1 LKTLTTKQI
10 LYSLATFWIITNS
23 YCQES
28 NPLIEK
34 KIDKIIKSMTIE
46 QKIGQACLKGTSSR
60 SKGLSEELKNEVR
73 KGLVGAILNLTE
85 PNLVLEIQKV
95 AVEES
100 PNHIPLLFGRD
111 VIHGYKT
118 IFPIPLGLAATW
130 DMKLVEKTAKI
141 AANES
146 YSKCINWTYAPMVDI
161 ARDARW
167 GRIAESPGEDPLL
180 ASRLGKAYI
189 KGFQGPDPSVPGQIL
204 ACTKH
209 FAAYGAAEGGRD
221 YNTVSMSETLLRN
234 VYLEP
239 FEAAAKAGSAT
250 FMTSFNDINGIPASG
265 NTFLLKKVLREE
277 WKYDGFVVSDWNSVT
292 EMIPHGF
299 AADEKDAAYKAAS
312 AGLDMEMTSLSYA
325 NHLKNLVAENK
336 ISEKQLDEMVRNILR
351 IKFKSG
357 IFENPYFKGREK
369 FSLLDAD
376 ALATSKTAASKSF
389 VLLKNDNQILPLKS
403 NQKIAVIGPL
413 ADAPREQLGTWV
425 FDGNKEDSQT
435 PLKALQKNYG
445 QDNVFYVSGLS
456 HSRSLSEEG
465 FVTAIEQAKKS
476 DIILF
481 FAGEEAIL
489 SGEAHSRA
497 NINLPGSQEK
507 LIAELQK
514 TGKPIVLILMAG
526 RPITIGAV
534 LPKVTAVIMAWHPG
548 TMAGPA
554 IADVLQGVVNPSGKL
569 PVTWPKEVGQ
579 IPIYYN
585 HPSTGRPADPKT
597 FVAIQDIPIEAW
609 QSSLGNNSHYLDA
622 GFKPQYPFGF
632 GLSYTTF
639 SYENLKIEKNTL
651 HISDKLTVSALIT
664 NTGNTTGTETVQL
677 YVRDITGSIV
687 RPIRE
692 LKDFTQ
698 IELKPKESKTIQ
710 FSIPIT
716 DLAFYND
723 KMELNV
729 EPGDFKLWVASDAEN
744 GLEGDFKVE

>member
-265 NTFLLKKVLREE
+265 NTFLLKK
-277 WKYDGFVVSDWNSVT
+277 
-292 EMIPHGF
+292 
-299 AADEKDAAYKAAS
+299 
-312 AGLDMEMTSLSYA
+312 
-325 NHLKNLVAENK
+325 
-336 ISEKQLDEMVRNILR
+336 ISKKQ
-351 IKFKSG
+351 K
-357 IFENPYFKGREK
+357 
-369 FSLLDAD
+369 
-376 ALATSKTAASKSF
+376 
-389 VLLKNDNQILPLKS
+389 
-403 NQKIAVIGPL
+403 
-413 ADAPREQLGTWV
+413 
-425 FDGNKEDSQT
+425 
-435 PLKALQKNYG
+435 
-445 QDNVFYVSGLS
+445 
-456 HSRSLSEEG
+456 
-465 FVTAIEQAKKS
+465 
-476 DIILF
+476 
-481 FAGEEAIL
+481 
-489 SGEAHSRA
+489 
-497 NINLPGSQEK
+497 
-507 LIAELQK
+507 
-514 TGKPIVLILMAG
+514 
-526 RPITIGAV
+526 
-534 LPKVTAVIMAWHPG
+534 
-548 TMAGPA
+548 
-554 IADVLQGVVNPSGKL
+554 
-569 PVTWPKEVGQ
+569 
-579 IPIYYN
+579 
-585 HPSTGRPADPKT
+585 
-597 FVAIQDIPIEAW
+597 
-609 QSSLGNNSHYLDA
+609 
-622 GFKPQYPFGF
+622 
-632 GLSYTTF
+632 
-639 SYENLKIEKNTL
+639 
-651 HISDKLTVSALIT
+651 
-664 NTGNTTGTETVQL
+664 
-677 YVRDITGSIV
+677 
-687 RPIRE
+687 
-692 LKDFTQ
+692 
-698 IELKPKESKTIQ
+698 
-710 FSIPIT
+710 
-716 DLAFYND
+716 
-723 KMELNV
+723 
-729 EPGDFKLWVASDAEN
+729 
-744 GLEGDFKVE
+744 